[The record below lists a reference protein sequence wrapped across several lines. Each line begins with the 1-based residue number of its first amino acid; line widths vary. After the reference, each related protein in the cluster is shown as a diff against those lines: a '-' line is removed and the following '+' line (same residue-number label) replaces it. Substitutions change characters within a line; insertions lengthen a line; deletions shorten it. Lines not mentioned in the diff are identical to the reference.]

1 MRTAAAKSAPVR
13 VLCLVPRES
22 ETEMEVTSAVVHSH
36 LFRSPVPRASGTE
49 PETEPEVT
57 CGPQLR
63 TYVMLLLSFYSC
75 GHRRLYPVLDLFN
88 AGVEIVTSR
97 RYFRPVAAAV
107 MN

>member
-1 MRTAAAKSAPVR
+1 M
-13 VLCLVPRES
+13 
-22 ETEMEVTSAVVHSH
+22 VHSH

-57 CGPQLR
+57 CSPQLR

-75 GHRRLYPVLDLFN
+75 GHRHLYPVLDLFN

-97 RYFRPVAAAV
+97 RYFRPVAAVV
-107 MN
+107 MH